1 MDIDYVACKLFI
13 TVLLFGVRLVLA
25 KLQEK
30 NGSKMVISLQKS
42 LFSIKKRSFYF

>member
-13 TVLLFGVRLVLA
+13 TVLLFGERIILA

-30 NGSKMVISLQKS
+30 NGSKMVIFFTKILV
-42 LFSIKKRSFYF
+42 FH